1 MQITH
6 QYLHINQSIICR
18 YYLLFMQISPHL
30 FRFQKQKRTEY
41 VSFHLFPVA
50 SRIEHEI
57 QFHMSSTKNFDP
69 IPAAEASPDPHQLD
83 GPVNETPWL
92 SLPGF
97 SREK

>member
-1 MQITH
+1 
-6 QYLHINQSIICR
+6 
-18 YYLLFMQISPHL
+18 MQISPHL

-50 SRIEHEI
+50 SRIEREI